1 MTYHQA
7 TNLLDQA
14 RAGASIPESVITRA
28 LELTG
33 DVDSE
38 FTAADAVAEMEAA

>member
-7 TNLLDQA
+7 HNLLDQA
-14 RAGASIPESVITRA
+14 REGASIPESVITRA

-33 DVDSE
+33 DV
-38 FTAADAVAEMEAA
+38 AEDELIKLLAEVEK